1 MMTVSSATNSSPAAT
16 TTSSAST
23 ASSSS
28 STGGSTS
35 LSSIDWNA
43 LIQAGV
49 QAKLQAATSIQT
61 TITANQAKIAAYQK
75 MQTLLSDL
83 QTAAEPFSTSNTSSL
98 ATSAFSARSA
108 AITATGNV
116 DPSSAVS
123 MTVDNGAPSGTY
135 TLTISQVAQAQK
147 VTGTAVASQSSDL
160 GDTGTF
166 SIGLSGGSSVNIA
179 VNPSMSLQ
187 DLVSAINAQETTSN
201 VQASVIQVSSSQ
213 FELVLSA
220 TQDGADIVTSSVS
233 GDDVLGNLGVTDGS
247 GNFSNE
253 VEKAQSAIISLDGIA
268 ITRNTNDISDV
279 ISNTTIHLFQPTP
292 SDASLNI
299 TISPDTSQISTALQT
314 LVTDY
319 NAYRDYV
326 TSQQQTAGDGTAASG
341 TVLFGDQTMNDV
353 MNQLENAMNTT
364 VNGLSLSD
372 LGLSF
377 NSSNDLELDTTTLQ
391 TELTD
396 NLAGV
401 EGLLASQAVPSSTDL
416 STIATNGTAPS
427 QFTLDV
433 TVDGSGNLTS
443 ASVGGDTSLFT
454 VSGNAIIGNAGT
466 PYSGMAF
473 DYTGSTSQSI
483 VVTSTS
489 GIASLLSSIANTA
502 SDPSTGTLQTLVSNL
517 QTEDTSLTQRVSD
530 IESDASQYQSQ
541 LQTQYAQYQA
551 AIQEAQNTLTYL
563 TALLDSKSS
572 SS

>member
-1 MMTVSSATNSSPAAT
+1 MTVSSATNTSSAAT
-16 TTSSAST
+16 TASSAST
-23 ASSSS
+23 SSSNAL
-28 STGGSTS
+28 GSTS
-35 LSSIDWNA
+35 ISGIDWNA

-49 QAKLQAATSIQT
+49 QAKLQAATNVET

-75 MQTLLSDL
+75 MQTLLSNL
-83 QTAAEPFSTSNTSSL
+83 AAAAEPFSTSNTSSL

-108 AITATGNV
+108 AVTATGSV

-123 MTVDNGAPSGTY
+123 MTVDSGAPSGTY

-147 VTGTAVASQSSDL
+147 VTGTAVASQSSAL
-160 GDTGTF
+160 GYSGTF

-179 VNPSMSLQ
+179 VNSGMSLQ
-187 DLVSAINAQETTSN
+187 DIASAINAQETTGN

-213 FELVLSA
+213 FELVLGA

-233 GDDVLGNLGVTDGS
+233 GDDVLTSLGVTDGS
-247 GNFSNE
+247 GNFNNE
-253 VEKAQSAIISLDGIA
+253 VQKAQSATINLDGIT

-279 ISNTTIHLFQPTP
+279 IADTTIHLFQPTP
-292 SDASLNI
+292 SDTSLNI

-326 TSQQQTAGDGTAASG
+326 TSQQQVAGDGTAASG
-341 TVLFGDQTMNDV
+341 TVLFGDPTMNGV
-353 MNQLENAMNTT
+353 MSQLENAMNTT
-364 VNGLSLSD
+364 VGGLSLSD

-377 NSSNDLELDTTTLQ
+377 NSSNDLQLDTTTLQ
-391 TELTD
+391 TELTS
-396 NLAGV
+396 NLVGV
-401 EGLLASQAVPSSTDL
+401 EALLATQAIPSSTDL

-427 QFTLDV
+427 QFTLDL
-433 TVDGSGNLTS
+433 TVDGSGQLTA

-454 VSGNAIIGNAGT
+454 VSGNAILGNAGT
-466 PYSGMAF
+466 PYAGMAF

-489 GIASLLSSIANTA
+489 GIASLLNGVSATA
-502 SDPSTGTLQTLVSNL
+502 SDPTTGMLQTLVSSL
-517 QTEDTSLTQRVSD
+517 QTEDTSLQQQVSD
-530 IESDASQYQSQ
+530 IQSDAAAYQTQ

-551 AIQEAQNTLTYL
+551 AIQKAQNTLTYL
-563 TALLDSKSS
+563 TALLNSKSS
-572 SS
+572 TG

>member
-1 MMTVSSATNSSPAAT
+1 
-16 TTSSAST
+16 
-23 ASSSS
+23 
-28 STGGSTS
+28 
-35 LSSIDWNA
+35 
-43 LIQAGV
+43 
-49 QAKLQAATSIQT
+49 
-61 TITANQAKIAAYQK
+61 
-75 MQTLLSDL
+75 
-83 QTAAEPFSTSNTSSL
+83 
-98 ATSAFSARSA
+98 
-108 AITATGNV
+108 
-116 DPSSAVS
+116 
-123 MTVDNGAPSGTY
+123 
-135 TLTISQVAQAQK
+135 
-147 VTGTAVASQSSDL
+147 
-160 GDTGTF
+160 
-166 SIGLSGGSSVNIA
+166 
-179 VNPSMSLQ
+179 
-187 DLVSAINAQETTSN
+187 
-201 VQASVIQVSSSQ
+201 
-213 FELVLSA
+213 VLSA

-233 GDDVLGNLGVTDGS
+233 GDDVLANLGVTDGS

-253 VEKAQSAIISLDGIA
+253 VEKAQSAIISLDGIT

-341 TVLFGDQTMNDV
+341 TVLFGDATMNDV

-401 EGLLASQAVPSSTDL
+401 EALLASQAVPSSTDL

-433 TVDGSGNLTS
+433 TVDGSGKLTS

-483 VVTSTS
+483 AVTSTS

-502 SDPSTGTLQTLVSNL
+502 SDPSIGTLQTLVSNL

>member
-1 MMTVSSATNSSPAAT
+1 MMTVSSATNSSSAAT
-16 TTSSAST
+16 TTSST

-160 GDTGTF
+160 GYTGTF

-233 GDDVLGNLGVTDGS
+233 GDDVLANLGVTDGS

-253 VEKAQSAIISLDGIA
+253 VEKAQSAIISLDGIT

-341 TVLFGDQTMNDV
+341 TVLFGDATMNDV

-401 EGLLASQAVPSSTDL
+401 EALLASQAVPSSTDL

-433 TVDGSGNLTS
+433 TVDGSGKLTS

-483 VVTSTS
+483 AVTSTS

-502 SDPSTGTLQTLVSNL
+502 SDPSIGTLQTLVSNL

>member
-1 MMTVSSATNSSPAAT
+1 MTVSSATNSSSAA
-16 TTSSAST
+16 TSSAST
-23 ASSSS
+23 SSSS
-28 STGGSTS
+28 SSSNTGGSTS

-61 TITANQAKIAAYQK
+61 TITANQAKITAYQK

-108 AITATGNV
+108 AITATGSV
-116 DPSSAVS
+116 DPSSAVA

-135 TLTISQVAQAQK
+135 TLTISQVAQPQK
-147 VTGTAVASQSSDL
+147 VTGTVVASQSSDL
-160 GDTGTF
+160 GYTGTF

-179 VNPSMSLQ
+179 VNTNMSLQ
-187 DLVSAINAQETTSN
+187 DLVSAINAQETTTN

-220 TQDGADIVTSSVS
+220 TQDGADIATSSVS
-233 GDDVLGNLGVTDGS
+233 GDDVLTNLGVTDGS
-247 GNFSNE
+247 GNFTNE
-253 VEKAQSAIISLDGIA
+253 VEKAQSAIISLDGIT

-279 ISNTTIHLFQPTP
+279 ISNTTIHLYQPTP
-292 SDASLNI
+292 SGSSLNI

-341 TVLFGDQTMNDV
+341 TVLFGDPTMNDI

-377 NSSNDLELDTTTLQ
+377 NGSNDLELDTTTLQ
-391 TELTD
+391 TALTD
-396 NLAGV
+396 NLPGV
-401 EGLLASQAVPSSTDL
+401 EALLASQAVPSSTDL

-443 ASVGGDTSLFT
+443 ASIGGDMSLFT

-483 VVTSTS
+483 VVTTTS

-551 AIQEAQNTLTYL
+551 AIQAAQNTLTYL
-563 TALLDSKSS
+563 TALLNSKSS
-572 SS
+572 SN